1 MQLFNSEYTELGS
14 IETNLVLNTKGKLKI
29 RYGNKFIDLLD
40 EDGYLNPELIRKDN
54 N

>member
-1 MQLFNSEYTELGS
+1 MQIFNSEYTELGS
-14 IETNLVLNTKGKLKI
+14 TEMNLVLNTKGKLKI

-54 N
+54 